1 MNYPGCSAKS
11 TARKGGPVSR
21 RLGEYVPLSVD
32 YADDDAVI
40 ACTPMAELLFIRCLA
55 LARRLRSDG
64 YLTESQ
70 LINRAATKLGP
81 RRRARALADELV
93 SAGLLER
100 LDGGFVVRSWLK
112 WNKSADE
119 LGRDRAK
126 DRDRKRS
133 DRQDAESVQADN
145 EPNPGRHR
153 TESEGHPD

>member
-64 YLTESQ
+64 YLTEAQ
-70 LINRAATKLGP
+70 LVNGAAPQLGP
-81 RRRARALADELV
+81 RRPAAALP
-93 SAGLLER
+93 
-100 LDGGFVVRSWLK
+100 
-112 WNKSADE
+112 
-119 LGRDRAK
+119 
-126 DRDRKRS
+126 
-133 DRQDAESVQADN
+133 DALPSSGPPQRNRPRPLSRGVAVAL
-145 EPNPGRHR
+145 
-153 TESEGHPD
+153 TESLGVARGPQLRSR